1 MGFFFISSIIHS
13 YYLRNK
19 IIDEKEENIYLVNVS
34 YENRKNLK
42 RRERNMKVEQNDYT
56 WEEHMI
62 ESIKKL
68 DKNTPEGSI
77 IDPDT
82 LLADILDEA
91 DHEVSGLARE
101 IFEIFKKSADKESIK
116 ELFFA
121 FTGVEFNNFLN
132 KCIKESG
139 FARDFY

>member
-1 MGFFFISSIIHS
+1 
-13 YYLRNK
+13 
-19 IIDEKEENIYLVNVS
+19 
-34 YENRKNLK
+34 
-42 RRERNMKVEQNDYT
+42 MKVEQNDYT

-91 DHEVSGLARE
+91 DHEVSGLARKSLK
-101 IFEIFKKSADKESIK
+101 FSKKVQIKSPSKSYFLLLLAWNSIT
-116 ELFFA
+116 F
-121 FTGVEFNNFLN
+121 
-132 KCIKESG
+132 
-139 FARDFY
+139 

>member
-1 MGFFFISSIIHS
+1 M
-13 YYLRNK
+13 R
-19 IIDEKEENIYLVNVS
+19 
-34 YENRKNLK
+34 
-42 RRERNMKVEQNDYT
+42 VEQNDYT

-62 ESIKKL
+62 ESIKEL

-101 IFEIFKKSADKESIK
+101 IFEIFKKVQIKSPLKSYFLLLLAWNSIT
-116 ELFFA
+116 F
-121 FTGVEFNNFLN
+121 
-132 KCIKESG
+132 
-139 FARDFY
+139 